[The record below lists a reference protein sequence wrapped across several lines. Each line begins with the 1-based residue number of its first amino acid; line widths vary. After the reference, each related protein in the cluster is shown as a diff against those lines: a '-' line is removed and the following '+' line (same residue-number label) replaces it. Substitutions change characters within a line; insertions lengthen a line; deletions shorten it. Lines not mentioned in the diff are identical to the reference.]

1 MPPYAR
7 YSARQATTAATL
19 GRLERDFEHLRKRQA
34 EQIERLEDLVR
45 ELVLTAESLRRG
57 VSREDG
63 GED

>member
-7 YSARQATTAATL
+7 HSARQAATAATL
-19 GRLERDFEHLRKRQA
+19 ERLERDFEHLRKRQA
-34 EQIERLEDLVR
+34 EQIARLEDLVR

-57 VSREDG
+57 ASREDG